1 MLVCM
6 LFSNME
12 ITVRASLGSNFSLT
26 DSIEKGEYTVEEEA
40 EIIEDKETE
49 VKVDIIKNGQD
60 NIETDSKDNTDK
72 SSESSKDTDLDDK
85 SKNTE
90 DNSDKKDDKNQK
102 AAKDV
107 KVEEDKEE
115 NDKLEAPDNLEI
127 TQKSYNS
134 LSIKWNK
141 VKNAKKYEVYRS
153 TKKTSG
159 YKKIKSLN
167 STSFVDKKLKTG
179 KTYYYKV
186 RAVSENR
193 KSQYT
198 KPKSKKPVP
207 NSVTSFKAKQA
218 GYNSIKLSWKKSKG
232 ANRYIIYRSTKEKS
246 GYKRIKTTTSNT
258 FTDKKLSTGRT
269 YYYKVIA
276 YKDKIKGKEAITS
289 AKTKPD
295 KVSDFKAVLSGTN
308 NVKLTWKKT
317 SGAGSYYIYR
327 SEDKGS
333 GYKKIAEVK
342 KTKTSYVDKDLE
354 EEKTY
359 YYKICAVSNKTE
371 GAKSSCSITLRGE
384 LDYDEMRAVWISY
397 LDYAPLKDKS
407 KSEFTRNIRSMY
419 DTVLNQE
426 LNTVIVQVR
435 AFSDAAYPSDY
446 YPWAGFIT
454 SNSNGLDYDPLE
466 IMVNEAHKK
475 GLLFQAW
482 VNPYRT
488 NDGGVYNPASSS
500 TIKRVVNGVKEI
512 VENYDVDGIHM
523 DDYFYLSSDTTD
535 IYDKK
540 MNVNRMVKS
549 VYKSIKSIDENVV
562 FGISPA
568 GNIDYAES
576 IGCDLDTWLTSDGYI
591 DYICPQIYWSDNYV
605 NSSGNTVRMFTEKMN
620 EWKNINYN
628 QTPMYVGL
636 ALYKA
641 GTLNVS
647 SWGTDYGW
655 SESNK
660 NLYNQYKLA
669 RKNGYSGYS
678 LFRYDFLNNGDTQTE
693 LKYLRKL
700 INN

>member
-12 ITVRASLGSNFSLT
+12 ITVRASLGSNFSLS
-26 DSIEKGEYTVEEEA
+26 DNLERGEYTVEEEA
-40 EIIEDKETE
+40 VIIENNDTEIE
-49 VKVDIIKNGQD
+49 VKSNEDSQD
-60 NIETDSKDNTDK
+60 NEQKNSNDNTYNQSDSSEEAGRDDNQDTEKPKEDGEVKDSKDNEEKDK
-72 SSESSKDTDLDDK
+72 AE
-85 SKNTE
+85 
-90 DNSDKKDDKNQK
+90 
-102 AAKDV
+102 V
-107 KVEEDKEE
+107 PGGIKV
-115 NDKLEAPDNLEI
+115 
-127 TQKSYNS
+127 TQRSYNS
-134 LSIKWNK
+134 LLIKWNSSE
-141 VKNAKKYEVYRS
+141 NATKYELYRS
-153 TKKTSG
+153 TKKKSG
-159 YKKIKSLN
+159 YKKIKTLN
-167 STSFVDKKLKTG
+167 QTSFVDKKLKTG

-186 RAVSENR
+186 RAVTKAE
-193 KSQYT
+193 KSGF
-198 KPKSKKPVP
+198 SSIASNKPVP
-207 NSVTSFKAKQA
+207 KAVTSLEAKQSS
-218 GYNSIKLSWKKSKG
+218 YNSIKLTWKKAKG
-232 ANRYIIYRSTKEKS
+232 ANKYVIYRSTKENGGFK
-246 GYKRIKTTTSNT
+246 KIKTTASTSY
-258 FTDKKLSTGRT
+258 TDKKLSTGKI
-269 YYYKVIA
+269 YYYKVFA
-276 YKDKIKGKEAITS
+276 YKDKIRGNSAVVS
-289 AKTKPD
+289 AKTKPN
-295 KVSDFKAVLSGTN
+295 KVSEFKAQLSGTN
-308 NVKLTWKKT
+308 DVKLTWKKAG
-317 SGAGSYYIYR
+317 GAGSYYIFR
-327 SEDKGS
+327 SEDKSS
-333 GYKKIAEVK
+333 GFKKIAEIK
-342 KTKTSYVDKDLE
+342 KTKTSYLDKDLE

-371 GAKSSCSITLRGE
+371 GSRSSCSITLRGE

-435 AFSDAAYPSDY
+435 AFSDAAYPSAY

-454 SNSNGLDYDPLE
+454 SNSDGLDYDPLE

-605 NSSGNTVRMFTEKMN
+605 NASGNTVKMFTEKMN
-620 EWKNINYN
+620 EWKAINYN
-628 QTPMYVGL
+628 STPMYVGL

-647 SWGTDYGW
+647 AWGTDYGW
-655 SESNK
+655 SESDR

-669 RKNGYSGYS
+669 RKNGCSGYS
-678 LFRYDFLNNGDTQTE
+678 LFRYDFLNSGDTQSE
-693 LKYLRKL
+693 LNYLRKL
-700 INN
+700 IKN